1 MHAYLFYTLGY
12 NPVKHYLLLN
22 LFWHWPLASFQLFP
36 VIYLINIFLAHLHFL
51 KLQEAPGSSCVFPN
65 PVFFFFFFLA
75 CQSPPPKTPEEGYIF
90 MQSYLSITHFLSDF
104 CFLYLVGVSSVFATL
119 RKACSTLRW
128 LMKDND

>member
-65 PVFFFFFFLA
+65 PVFFFFFFFGL
-75 CQSPPPKTPEEGYIF
+75 
-90 MQSYLSITHFLSDF
+90 
-104 CFLYLVGVSSVFATL
+104 FAISWAVPAAYGGSQG
-119 RKACSTLRW
+119 RG
-128 LMKDND
+128 